1 MFGLTKKIFIGLL
14 TGLVN
19 ESNYIKC
26 MLLSNQKYMTQ
37 STLINLHS
45 KEYRKEFQ
53 YYPFAVNLDKC
64 AGSFNTLNDL
74 PNKVCVPN
82 KTGDL
87 NLSVSNMITGIN
99 ASKTLT
105 DIYNANVNVGLM
117 EENLIQINGGTM
129 INVNLSLKNFTYVKK
144 TCLESIYR
152 YLWKWKIFSIFKVFK
167 WKI

>member
-19 ESNYIKC
+19 ESNYTKC

-74 PNKVCVPN
+74 SNKVCVPN

-144 TCLESIYR
+144 TMFGIY
-152 YLWKWKIFSIFKVFK
+152 LQIFVKMENI
-167 WKI
+167 

>member
-1 MFGLTKKIFIGLL
+1 MFGLTNTIFIGLL

-19 ESNYIKC
+19 ECNYTKC
-26 MLLSNQKYMTQ
+26 MLLSNQKCMTE

-45 KEYRKEFQ
+45 KEYRQEFQ

-144 TCLESIYR
+144 TMFGIY
-152 YLWKWKIFSIFKVFK
+152 LQIFVKMENI
-167 WKI
+167 

>member
-1 MFGLTKKIFIGLL
+1 MKKARYKIVFGLTNKIFIGLL

-19 ESNYIKC
+19 ESNYTKC
-26 MLLSNQKYMTQ
+26 MLLSNQKCMTQ

-45 KEYRKEFQ
+45 KEYRQEFQ
-53 YYPFAVNLDKC
+53 YYPFAVYLDKC

-74 PNKVCVPN
+74 SNKVCVPN

-87 NLSVSNMITGIN
+87 NRSVSNMITGMN

-105 DIYNANVNVGLM
+105 NIYNANVNVGLM

-129 INVNLSLKNFTYVKK
+129 INVNLSLKNITYVKK
-144 TCLESIYR
+144 TMFGIY
-152 YLWKWKIFSIFKVFK
+152 LQIFVKMENI
-167 WKI
+167 